1 MKADL
6 QKEYND
12 RENWMAQ
19 EIARV
24 RLREKT
30 RFAQREAQ
38 LIDKQQAETERMRKE
53 EERKAATALETQK
66 FASQQQ
72 LAFQRQQALQQQALA
87 RQASERLQTNQA
99 ILDDSRN
106 ELSQL
111 TAMAEEGQQ
120 KAKELEREKASIWFV
135 HSPPALTRCSGA
147 SFKFFKR
154 AYFETSF
161 GITFFNCLKPGRLSS
176 SWVQP
181 MGQPAHRPNV
191 IRPTSI
197 RRLFQTPLS
206 R

>member
-12 RENWMAQ
+12 RENWMAE

-38 LIDKQQAETERMRKE
+38 LMDKQRAETERMRKE

-120 KAKELEREKASIWFV
+120 KAKELEHEKVLLAQTLV
-135 HSPPALTRCSGA
+135 AQDAQL
-147 SFKFFKR
+147 KR
-154 AYFETSF
+154 AQEEAKNQAGWVLRVASRLLFDPHR
-161 GITFFNCLKPGRLSS
+161 LKGAR
-176 SWVQP
+176 
-181 MGQPAHRPNV
+181 
-191 IRPTSI
+191 
-197 RRLFQTPLS
+197 FQNS
-206 R
+206 